1 MLVVPRIQQ
10 HPDQIVSLAGWE
22 PDHEFPYGPQGAKP
36 KRILICPNPPP
47 YGFLIGGHRYLFK
60 EPPGS
65 RAQQIW
71 SEVIAYELSRDLRIP
86 VPPAFLAHGPGNG
99 APGVLI
105 EFFYGFNSAPEMRF
119 VHAIERFQGLRFPI
133 DFRRGSLADNVTLCR
148 LHKVPGWRDWWAR
161 TLAFDAIIGNTDRH
175 SENWGFLIEPA
186 AGPARYAL
194 APAFDNGTSLGY
206 IIGESQLVRFTGPDE
221 LRRLIER
228 GRHHFGW
235 VAGDAVGAEHANL
248 CRTYRDRYPSFGN
261 GMDDALNLTDDRIDQ
276 IVNWCVR
283 FDFALPF
290 TEARAMFVAAQLRGR
305 RNALAA
311 ALGA

>member
-1 MLVVPRIQQ
+1 
-10 HPDQIVSLAGWE
+10 
-22 PDHEFPYGPQGAKP
+22 
-36 KRILICPNPPP
+36 
-47 YGFLIGGHRYLFK
+47 
-60 EPPGS
+60 
-65 RAQQIW
+65 
-71 SEVIAYELSRDLRIP
+71 
-86 VPPAFLAHGPGNG
+86 
-99 APGVLI
+99 
-105 EFFYGFNSAPEMRF
+105 
-119 VHAIERFQGLRFPI
+119 LRFPI

-305 RNALAA
+305 RNA
-311 ALGA
+311 